1 MAGRKEFSSLTDLL
15 KEVLVEWVDHWS
27 LVTAKLT
34 PLKLKRADF
43 KNTAESQSVSIY
55 VKLGGSDWIPDAAGN
70 ERS

>member
-1 MAGRKEFSSLTDLL
+1 MGG
-15 KEVLVEWVDHWS
+15 S
-27 LVTAKLT
+27 LVTAKLTPLKLKRADFKKLT

-55 VKLGGSDWIPDAAGN
+55 VKLGGSDWIPDAAAGN